1 MVTISKVV
9 VALLCA
15 GSFVIGSVATIV
27 GVDKSEPSC
36 TPASSPSADDQ
47 FFHGKIER
55 KGSQSF

>member
-9 VALLCA
+9 VAMLCA

-27 GVDKSEPSC
+27 VKSEPSC
-36 TPASSPSADDQ
+36 TPASPPSADDQ
-47 FFHGKIER
+47 FFNGKIER